1 MSPIVPSLVEQ
12 KEKNNAMEVL
22 NSNMQITPLF
32 WKCHRD
38 TNGSVNIQGKTIIS
52 TVNLCEYKVALGLS
66 AGIIIWETCVLDIQ
80 PGNENLT
87 WTEKQAKAVRKQM
100 GLLTEWT
107 QTIVLE
113 NALGLR
119 EVRILLKYV

>member
-1 MSPIVPSLVEQ
+1 M
-12 KEKNNAMEVL
+12 
-22 NSNMQITPLF
+22 
-32 WKCHRD
+32 
-38 TNGSVNIQGKTIIS
+38 
-52 TVNLCEYKVALGLS
+52 
-66 AGIIIWETCVLDIQ
+66 LDVQ

-87 WTEKQAKAVRKQM
+87 WTEKQAEAIRKQM

-107 QTIVLE
+107 QMIVLE